1 MGLLAQNPSQSAA
14 WLKPACDWATFGN
27 FGGSRQSTVRNCL
40 DLTVLR
46 TEISVR
52 FHPWGAHTMAHTHT
66 HRNLSPTGITKS
78 SPGGPADS
86 DRSQPAGS
94 QLQLW
99 SAQPSQISIDGF
111 LAGCCPTTYG
121 CSPESSSHYE
131 IY

>member
-52 FHPWGAHTMAHTHT
+52 FHPWEAHTMAHTHM
-66 HRNLSPTGITKS
+66 PQE
-78 SPGGPADS
+78 P
-86 DRSQPAGS
+86 Q
-94 QLQLW
+94 
-99 SAQPSQISIDGF
+99 
-111 LAGCCPTTYG
+111 
-121 CSPESSSHYE
+121 SHGNHK
-131 IY
+131 IQSGWPC

>member
-52 FHPWGAHTMAHTHT
+52 FHPWEAHTMAHTHT

-94 QLQLW
+94 QLQLDRIG
-99 SAQPSQISIDGF
+99 SERAAQPNLDRWVPGW
-111 LAGCCPTTYG
+111 LLPY
-121 CSPESSSHYE
+121 YLRL
-131 IY
+131 